1 MVFANILLSFFLGFT
16 AVKKTSEIPDKRE
29 FPVNE
34 SVDPCNDFYNYTC
47 SKVEDSFKL
56 REDRSRHIFSFSDSS
71 ERLLEKKTN
80 FLQSLA
86 RQPKKTKGEKE
97 LSDLYVSCL
106 NVDQRAIDEKKEVAE
121 LRAQVDQIKE
131 RDKFLKFLGE
141 RVGTEEYTFF
151 DFGKVRNQKKA
162 NIYDVYI
169 IADVRGLPET
179 SYYKDEK
186 VLKAYEDLLK
196 NFFKTLG
203 FENAAQRAKWVKEFE
218 LGFDQTYPKPAEWRE
233 IWTQKTFI
241 TREELKKNFPEFNLD
256 SFLEKVPKRTK
267 IRDWT
272 PDSYKYLQTKL
283 KNEDLEKLKSVFLF
297 HALHNKMDQGYKKFY
312 DQKFAFRK
320 DHLGGPNQRRALKER
335 CTNYVK
341 SRFSKEL
348 DYELYP
354 KLFGDFSEKQFL
366 KLVKKV
372 RDSLILGI
380 ENNTWLSSAGK
391 KNAKKKMK
399 KAFLQ
404 VVKPRNNAEWDFV
417 DPADYSPRYHLA
429 NIKLRSK
436 MVNKKSIR
444 ELGEKVSDKTW
455 SYGPLM
461 VNAFYSPTTN
471 KFVMPVGILQYP
483 FYDQTLKE
491 HQNLGAIGMVIGHEL
506 GHGIDDSG
514 SKFDHKGR
522 LNQWMTKKDIEE
534 FQSRGAKLIS
544 QFEEA
549 GHDGK
554 LTLGENIG
562 DLVGLTAAYNAAFPK
577 GEGSVK
583 DKKEFFVQ
591 YGRSW
596 CGVMRPGERKRLL
609 KTDSHAL
616 GEARVNEQV
625 KHQPGFVEAFSCKA
639 GDKMYLSKEKRVSI
653 W

>member
-1 MVFANILLSFFLGFT
+1 MAILKVLVITIMGFS

-29 FPVNE
+29 FPVNTSIE
-34 SVDPCNDFYNYTC
+34 PCTDFYQYTC
-47 SKVEDSFKL
+47 SKVIDSFKL

-71 ERLLEKKTN
+71 ERLLESKTEY
-80 FLQSLA
+80 LQSLA

-97 LSDLYVSCL
+97 LSDLFVACL
-106 NVDQRAIDEKKEVAE
+106 NVDQRAIDEKKTVTD
-121 LRAQVDQIKE
+121 LITTVDQIKE
-131 RDKFLKFLGE
+131 REEFLKFLGD
-141 RVGTEEYTFF
+141 RVGTEDYTFF
-151 DFGKVRNQKKA
+151 DFGTVRNQKKP
-162 NIYDVYI
+162 NIYDTYI
-169 IADVRGLPET
+169 IANVRGLPET

-186 VLKAYEDLLK
+186 VLRAYKELLK

-203 FENAAQRAKWVKEFE
+203 FKNAEQRAEWVKDFE
-218 LGFDQTYPKPAEWRE
+218 LGFDKTYPKPAEWRE
-233 IWTQKTFI
+233 LWTQKSFI
-241 TREELKKNFPEFNLD
+241 TKGELKKNFPEFKLD
-256 SFLEKVPKRTK
+256 SFLKKVPNRTM

-272 PDSYKYLQTKL
+272 PETYKYLQTKL
-283 KNEDLEKLKSVFLF
+283 KSENLEKLKSVFLF
-297 HALHNKMDQGYKKFY
+297 HALSDKMDQAYKNYFNDKFVF
-312 DQKFAFRK
+312 QKTY
-320 DHLGGPNQRRALKER
+320 LGGPNKRRALKER

-341 SRFSKEL
+341 GRFSKEL

-354 KLFGDFSEKQFL
+354 KLFGDFSEKKFL
-366 KLVKKV
+366 NLVKKV
-372 RDSLILGI
+372 RDSLISGI
-380 ENNTWLSSAGK
+380 ENNTWLSSKGK
-391 KNAKKKMK
+391 KNAKKKMQ

-404 VVKPRNNAEWDFV
+404 VVKPRNKKEWDFV

-436 MVNKKSIR
+436 MANKKSIR
-444 ELGEKVSDKTW
+444 ELGEKISDKTW
-455 SYGPLM
+455 GYGPLM
-461 VNAFYSPTTN
+461 VNAYYQPTVN

-483 FYDQTLKE
+483 FYDQTLPD

-522 LNQWMTKKDIEE
+522 LNQWMSEKDIKE
-534 FQSRGAKLIS
+534 FQARGAQLIS
-544 QFEEA
+544 QFEEI

-577 GEGSVK
+577 GEGRTE
-583 DKKEFFVQ
+583 DKQEFFVQ

-609 KTDSHAL
+609 KTDSHSL
-616 GEARVNEQV
+616 VEARVNEQV

-639 GDKMYLSKEKRVSI
+639 GDKMYLPKEKRVTI